1 MLLAIFS
8 APLFADLGH
17 VNLIMT
23 GTVLQESCDIS
34 ADTKNQTV
42 TIGSFSSAEFKSV
55 GSVTTAV
62 PFTIQLNKCS
72 PNISTAGVTFNG
84 TQFGSD
90 PTQLALTDTSGSGDL
105 AVGVVVQV
113 LDNNGPIALNSVNAR
128 ATRCIRVIKISCHFH
143 YVIRPHRYRLSR
155 GMVLPFYIF
164 QWTTNNE
171 IQYRRVS
178 LWFID
183 ANDGF
188 RHLFSLR

>member
-1 MLLAIFS
+1 MHKFTFMLLAIFS

-113 LDNNGPIALNSVNAR
+113 LDNNGPIALNSVNG
-128 ATRCIRVIKISCHFH
+128 TRYTLHAGDKNK
-143 YVIRPHRYRLSR
+143 
-155 GMVLPFYIF
+155 LP
-164 QWTTNNE
+164 
-171 IQYRRVS
+171 
-178 LWFID
+178 
-183 ANDGF
+183 
-188 RHLFSLR
+188 FSLRYQATQIPVKPGNGSAVLYFSMDYQ